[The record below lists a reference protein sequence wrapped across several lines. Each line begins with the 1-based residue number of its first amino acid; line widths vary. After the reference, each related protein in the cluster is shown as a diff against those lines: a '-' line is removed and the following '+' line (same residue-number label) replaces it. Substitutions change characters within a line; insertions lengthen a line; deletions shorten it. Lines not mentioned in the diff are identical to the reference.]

1 MVTAEDAEGIA
12 SAEKSACAGG
22 GTSAEG
28 ERSGGASPGR
38 TRLLVT
44 GSIAVSLLLWLPVW
58 WYTTRVY
65 RAPLP
70 FADISSFADDV
81 TTHPISL
88 PIHVDVIFLL
98 KSPPSSQQ
106 TEQQQKQQQQ
116 ESSSRL
122 FPTSQLQD
130 AAKTSLSALCSPHA
144 PAHGHSL
151 SSPND
156 AALCGSKQAR
166 SVRLWAVR
174 AAACQ
179 SALATSPA
187 AAEPPAEL
195 PGEGWPCH
203 IDWAQVLDAET
214 QLSESEFDTWLDGRI
229 QSAFSRSNLSKSAS
243 PSDNPPW
250 DPVVLYFA
258 PMAAAARWNERAGVH
273 EVQASDLP
281 FVLNADTW
289 HLHAS
294 LPLMAHGRSKLLHV
308 VVYIPSLA
316 TCPLTIAT
324 HAPTLGSNS
333 NNNGHRQ
340 EPSAVPPSG
349 FISPGWG
356 SVILFNPLNCS
367 APSSS
372 SSSSSSDAPS
382 YASPH
387 VLSPSAFTPVLAV
400 AIAQLRSLFGLSA
413 TPPALCPTSPASPRA
428 DSSSSSSRGSSKGSK
443 GAVGARSLSA
453 GLRGVAEWEVDSLLR
468 QRLPADEATIAASL
482 SSVAA
487 LVQSLPSMVVRDD
500 ISEFV
505 YSALSSARAAR
516 EAARE
521 GRYDEAQAALRRA
534 KLAADA
540 ALFHP
545 SMEAGIFYPLEHHL
559 AIYSPLFFPVGI
571 HAAVAF
577 IREMRRFLQRRRM
590 EDDWDLEVHHGLVPT
605 SSHSRFLPVPFA
617 QPRQSDAESPKEID
631 QRWLRERETE
641 DGGDAG
647 TERFGAIE
655 GMGGF
660 GGIAAS
666 GVAVDPHGW
675 LRAAACDSRPR
686 NGRDVDGLD
695 CRLRLARSNKKNADF
710 AETDVIRQLRPV
722 RCAPSSRLERSR
734 LRGSSGWCNGA
745 MTLLPLPSWSAVRL
759 LLLLLPLALGPL
771 GFCAHTVRAAAPALP
786 GQGVAGDGSFESFPH
801 PAYLTPSPCLTN
813 PFPHIRVSR
822 GALSAPPPASQLAQ
836 MKEIFD
842 HDGRLQ
848 SWDAQRDC
856 STWQFV
862 ACNAQGHVIAISLRD
877 FKANVTALPDGL
889 SSLQYLTYL
898 NLANNYFRGSFPSVL
913 TLLTNLQ
920 MLDLSAAPLGFG
932 AWGVTGSLP
941 DGISALSRL
950 TALSLAYNRL
960 SGPLPNAIASLVN
973 LRSLNLSFN
982 YLSGSLPAALGDLPV
997 LEDLDLTSNDFSGP
1011 IPNSFSGLQT
1021 LQTLALSSNGF
1032 SGPLPNVLT
1041 IATNLQSLSL
1051 SFNAF
1056 EGSIPRGITLLS
1068 TLRVLEL
1075 ANANISGDFPS
1086 MDRWTNLVALDL
1098 SFASGLRSVPLS
1110 LGFLTNLTR
1119 LTIERSGLTDTLPTQ
1134 LCGLWQLRQ
1143 LSLAH
1148 NAISGVLPDC
1158 MGNLQA
1164 LESLL
1169 PTTIGNLRQITA
1181 INLAFN
1187 SFEGPLP
1194 TSLQALS
1201 FLQHLSLSHNALTG
1215 PLLPGLAAITGLT
1228 ALEMS
1233 DNAFNGSLPLEFASL
1248 SSLSILSLARSGIA
1262 GALPHRF
1269 NYSTLLLL
1277 DLSGNR
1283 LRGEL
1288 PRGFFPALSLLNL
1301 GSNRLKDDVDS
1312 FFARAHT
1319 PQLQSLLMGNNT
1331 LSGSLPDFTSV
1342 SPALYLAAFN
1352 GNAIMHT
1359 PKQLLSNSSLR
1370 LILADNPVCQDPSP
1384 ASLAACSPPSQDQLS
1399 WTGIPVPAC
1408 INTTCQSDALA
1419 PSPPVY
1425 AARAV
1430 CVCVPVAALD
1440 LLLLVPP
1447 VAAFNG
1453 AVAGR
1458 LQAALADAVSM
1469 PREQLRMHEAE
1480 AVAPSQQRVRVHV
1493 YPPALSDPDAALAQL
1508 KASLRLLRAAL
1519 PMRLD
1524 FFGPVQEMVE
1534 DPRVVSPLAAA
1545 NASASANSSTA
1556 PSDESAVSS
1565 AMVWIIV
1572 AVVVGVLLLTSLL
1585 LLLFLRRRSLAA
1597 CNECDDTKAFAA
1609 GSASSSALHSARTSG
1624 PLPPPPAT
1632 APAGG
1637 AAARGAAGTTA
1648 AGGIGGGGVGQGEGN
1663 GGLSLVESVR
1673 QQLVRPMSLAELTE
1687 ATQGFAE
1694 ERELGS
1700 GAYGTVYR
1708 GEGAD
1713 GQQWAVKRSKLVSRD
1728 TMQVFRKEVSV
1739 ISQMSHRHLVK
1750 LLGYCDTDREHILVY
1765 EFVPNGTLAQHL
1777 RPKPGERW
1785 AALSFEQRVDI
1796 ALGTA
1801 QALQYL
1807 HSFGTPAIIHRDV
1820 KSDNILL
1827 TDTMQA
1833 KVSDFGLLKDMDDA
1847 DAATSKVAGTPGYL
1861 DPEYYRT
1868 FKVTTKSDVFSFGV
1882 VLLELVTGLPPTF
1895 PNPNKETEGMIS
1907 LAEWALARLGPD
1919 HLEARLDKVADVRM
1933 EGQYVRSA
1941 LRQMVELATHCVRLL
1956 GKNRPD
1962 MHEVVWR
1969 LQEVQQDMALAR
1981 GQAAPPRSRSDMD
1994 AEEAMAYGSF
2004 PTSWIG
2010 VGSRSHVEVGGGGG
2024 AAGSGVAKG
2033 VREQREMGEW
2043 GSGRVSSVRN
2053 PELFVKLGGAGG
2065 SGVGGSGVEGQVAV
2079 DSRGGSRQGSGV
2091 TGSGG
2096 GRGVSSSGS
2105 GSGSGVMMDMRS
2117 SSSAS
2122 MYMPV
2127 PTDAAV
2133 PSTRGPARPWGA

>member
-1 MVTAEDAEGIA
+1 MTF
-12 SAEKSACAGG
+12 
-22 GTSAEG
+22 
-28 ERSGGASPGR
+28 
-38 TRLLVT
+38 LV
-44 GSIAVSLLLWLPVW
+44 
-58 WYTTRVY
+58 
-65 RAPLP
+65 
-70 FADISSFADDV
+70 
-81 TTHPISL
+81 
-88 PIHVDVIFLL
+88 
-98 KSPPSSQQ
+98 
-106 TEQQQKQQQQ
+106 
-116 ESSSRL
+116 
-122 FPTSQLQD
+122 
-130 AAKTSLSALCSPHA
+130 
-144 PAHGHSL
+144 
-151 SSPND
+151 
-156 AALCGSKQAR
+156 
-166 SVRLWAVR
+166 
-174 AAACQ
+174 
-179 SALATSPA
+179 
-187 AAEPPAEL
+187 
-195 PGEGWPCH
+195 
-203 IDWAQVLDAET
+203 
-214 QLSESEFDTWLDGRI
+214 
-229 QSAFSRSNLSKSAS
+229 
-243 PSDNPPW
+243 
-250 DPVVLYFA
+250 
-258 PMAAAARWNERAGVH
+258 
-273 EVQASDLP
+273 
-281 FVLNADTW
+281 
-289 HLHAS
+289 
-294 LPLMAHGRSKLLHV
+294 
-308 VVYIPSLA
+308 
-316 TCPLTIAT
+316 
-324 HAPTLGSNS
+324 
-333 NNNGHRQ
+333 
-340 EPSAVPPSG
+340 
-349 FISPGWG
+349 
-356 SVILFNPLNCS
+356 
-367 APSSS
+367 
-372 SSSSSSDAPS
+372 
-382 YASPH
+382 
-387 VLSPSAFTPVLAV
+387 
-400 AIAQLRSLFGLSA
+400 
-413 TPPALCPTSPASPRA
+413 
-428 DSSSSSSRGSSKGSK
+428 
-443 GAVGARSLSA
+443 
-453 GLRGVAEWEVDSLLR
+453 
-468 QRLPADEATIAASL
+468 
-482 SSVAA
+482 
-487 LVQSLPSMVVRDD
+487 
-500 ISEFV
+500 
-505 YSALSSARAAR
+505 
-516 EAARE
+516 
-521 GRYDEAQAALRRA
+521 
-534 KLAADA
+534 
-540 ALFHP
+540 
-545 SMEAGIFYPLEHHL
+545 
-559 AIYSPLFFPVGI
+559 
-571 HAAVAF
+571 
-577 IREMRRFLQRRRM
+577 
-590 EDDWDLEVHHGLVPT
+590 
-605 SSHSRFLPVPFA
+605 
-617 QPRQSDAESPKEID
+617 
-631 QRWLRERETE
+631 
-641 DGGDAG
+641 
-647 TERFGAIE
+647 
-655 GMGGF
+655 
-660 GGIAAS
+660 
-666 GVAVDPHGW
+666 
-675 LRAAACDSRPR
+675 
-686 NGRDVDGLD
+686 
-695 CRLRLARSNKKNADF
+695 
-710 AETDVIRQLRPV
+710 
-722 RCAPSSRLERSR
+722 
-734 LRGSSGWCNGA
+734 
-745 MTLLPLPSWSAVRL
+745 LPSWSAVRL
-759 LLLLLPLALGPL
+759 LLLLLPLAV
-771 GFCAHTVRAAAPALP
+771 GFCAHTVRAAAPAPP
-786 GQGVAGDGSFESFPH
+786 GQGAAGDGCREGC
-801 PAYLTPSPCLTN
+801 AG
-813 PFPHIRVSR
+813 IGAGR
-822 GALSAPPPASQLAQ
+822 GSGGWEGTEMVASQLAQ
-836 MKEIFD
+836 VKEIFD

-941 DGISALSRL
+941 DGISVLSRL

-960 SGPLPNAIASLVN
+960 SGLLPNAIASLVN

-982 YLSGSLPAALGDLPV
+982 YFSGSLPAALGDLPV

-1075 ANANISGDFPS
+1075 AHANISGDFPS

-1098 SFASGLRSVPLS
+1098 SFASGLRAVPLS
-1110 LGFLTNLTR
+1110 LGFLTNLTK
-1119 LTIERSGLTDTLPTQ
+1119 LSIERSGLTDTLPTQ

-1164 LESLL
+1164 LESLDLSHNSLASSL

-1228 ALEMS
+1228 ALDMS
-1233 DNAFNGSLPLEFASL
+1233 DNSFNGSLPLEFASL

-1301 GSNRLKDDVDS
+1301 DSNRLVDDVDS

-1319 PQLQSLLMGNNT
+1319 PQLQSLLLGNNT

-1359 PKQLLSNSSLR
+1359 PKQLLANSSLR
-1370 LILADNPVCQDPSP
+1370 LILSDNPVCIDPSP

-1399 WTGIPVPAC
+1399 WTGIPVSAC

-1425 AARAV
+1425 TARGV

-1458 LQAALADAVSM
+1458 LQAALADAVAM

-1534 DPRVVSPLAAA
+1534 DPRVVSPLAAL
-1545 NASASANSSTA
+1545 NASTTANSTTD
-1556 PSDESAVSS
+1556 PSDSSTLSS

-1572 AVVVGVLLLTSLL
+1572 SAVVGALLLTSLL

-1609 GSASSSALHSARTSG
+1609 GSASSSALPSTHTSG
-1624 PLPPPPAT
+1624 PLPAPSAT
-1632 APAGG
+1632 APGGVGAAGG
-1637 AAARGAAGTTA
+1637 AAGTA
-1648 AGGIGGGGVGQGEGN
+1648 AGGRGTGGGGGGGGEGEGN
-1663 GGLSLVESVR
+1663 GGMSLVESVR
-1673 QQLVRPMSLAELTE
+1673 QQLVRPMTLEELTE
-1687 ATQGFAE
+1687 ATHGFAE

-1708 GEGAD
+1708 GEGTD

-1777 RPKPGERW
+1777 RPKPGEQW
-1785 AALSFEQRVDI
+1785 AALSFGERVDI

-1895 PNPNKETEGMIS
+1895 ANPNKETEGMIS

-1941 LRQMVELATHCVRLL
+1941 LRQMVELGTQCVRLL

-1981 GQAAPPRSRSDMD
+1981 GQTAPPRSRSDMD

-2004 PTSWIG
+2004 PTTWIG
-2010 VGSRSHVEVGGGGG
+2010 VGSRSHVEVGGAE
-2024 AAGSGVAKG
+2024 AAAGGSGVVAG
-2033 VREQREMGEW
+2033 VAEQREIGEW
-2043 GSGRVSSVRN
+2043 GSGRASMQN
-2053 PELFVKLGGAGG
+2053 PQLFVKLGGGG
-2065 SGVGGSGVEGQVAV
+2065 GGGNGVEGQVAV
-2079 DSRGGSRQGSGV
+2079 DKRGGSRQGSGV

-2096 GRGVSSSGS
+2096 GRGVSSSGSGS

-2127 PTDAAV
+2127 PTDAAM
-2133 PSTRGPARPWGA
+2133 PGSKGPARPWGA